1 MYYKYYKISSFY
13 ANHKTRDTL
22 ANNECYSRFLCLCR
36 ITSGFEL
43 YISVCLAVVGQP
55 ALGELFE
62 EWVGVE
68 LFYVEYACSAPFAC
82 QEHIGSITKIGRASC
97 RERV

>member
-22 ANNECYSRFLCLCR
+22 AYNECYSRFLCLCR

-43 YISVCLAVVGQP
+43 YISVCLAVVG
-55 ALGELFE
+55 
-62 EWVGVE
+62 
-68 LFYVEYACSAPFAC
+68 
-82 QEHIGSITKIGRASC
+82 
-97 RERV
+97 